1 MARGGA
7 KTRAARRRLWRFGIG
22 AGAAVLVLVG
32 GLYGLW
38 WLVDA
43 RTYQL
48 AGELVWRVETQ
59 EPVVALTFD
68 DGPEPVRVE
77 PLLALLRDQD
87 VKATFFVIG
96 ESLAA
101 SPDSGRR
108 LVQAGH
114 QLGNHSYTHERMVF
128 RSSDFY
134 AREIEDTD
142 AQIRAAGFQGP
153 IVFRPPFTKKLLGL
167 PLYLARTNR
176 TSVTWDIEPDSDV
189 ATAGSAEKMTAA
201 VLASA
206 RPGSIVLF
214 HPWYDSR
221 GETMRAIGP
230 IVSGLR
236 ERGFRLVTVNEL
248 LALRSVP

>member
-1 MARGGA
+1 MS
-7 KTRAARRRLWRFGIG
+7 
-22 AGAAVLVLVG
+22 
-32 GLYGLW
+32 
-38 WLVDA
+38 
-43 RTYQL
+43 
-48 AGELVWRVETQ
+48 
-59 EPVVALTFD
+59 
-68 DGPEPVRVE
+68 
-77 PLLALLRDQD
+77 LLHDLD

-101 SPDSGRR
+101 SPDGGRR

-114 QLGNHSYTHERMVF
+114 QLGNHSYTHDRMIF
-128 RSSDFY
+128 RSGDFY
-134 AREIEDTD
+134 SREIEQTD
-142 AQIRAAGFQGP
+142 AQIRAAGFLGP
-153 IVFRPPFTKKLLGL
+153 IVVRPPFTKKLIGL

-189 ATAGSAEKMTAA
+189 ATAGSADRMTAA

-206 RPGSIVLF
+206 RPGSIVLL

-236 ERGFRLVTVNEL
+236 ERGFHFATVNEL
-248 LALRSVP
+248 LALRPTT